1 MTMEICWIS
10 GSPYAWRTLLA
21 LEIKKA
27 PYVSRLLEFSKGQ
40 TQTSEFLALN
50 SRGKVPALKDGD
62 FVLAESMAI
71 LAYLDRKFPE
81 PPLFARTAEETGRI
95 WKSISECFS
104 YIEPAVQKMAA
115 PIFFGGA
122 AEKAGEVREAAKT
135 LHAEFQ
141 AVERALRATPWLA
154 GEAISAADIALYP
167 FVEVS
172 LRAAGKEAA
181 QPLDLGF
188 QPFAR
193 LYPAIAAWMERI
205 KSLTGY
211 DKTYPPHWREADAKS
226 TRAA

>member
-1 MTMEICWIS
+1 MEISWIS
-10 GSPYAWRTLLA
+10 GSPFAWRALLA

-50 SRGKVPALKDGD
+50 PRGKVPTLKDGD
-62 FVLAESMAI
+62 FVLAESLAI
-71 LAYLDRKFPE
+71 LAYLDRRFPE
-81 PPLFARTAEETGRI
+81 PPLFGRTAEETGRI

-104 YIEPAVQKMAA
+104 YIEPAVQKMVA

-122 AEKAGEVREAAKT
+122 AEKAGEIREAAKT

-141 AVERALRATPWLA
+141 AAERALRATPWLA

-167 FVEVS
+167 FVEVL

-188 QPFAR
+188 QSFAR
-193 LYPAIAAWMERI
+193 VYPAIAAWMARI

-211 DKTYPPHWREADAKS
+211 DKTYPLHWRAADAKS

>member
-1 MTMEICWIS
+1 MTMEIYWMS

-40 TQTSEFLALN
+40 TRTPEYLALN
-50 SRGKVPALKDGD
+50 PRGRVPTLKDGG

-81 PPLFARTAEETGRI
+81 PPLFGRTAEETGRI
-95 WKSISECFS
+95 WKSISECLS
-104 YIEPAVQKMAA
+104 YIQPNVSAMAA
-115 PIFFGGA
+115 AIFFDGA
-122 AEKAGEVREAAKT
+122 AEKANEIREAAKK
-135 LHAEFQ
+135 LHAELRS
-141 AVERALRATPWLA
+141 VERSLSAKPWLA

-167 FVEVS
+167 FVEIL

-181 QPLDLGF
+181 KPFDLGF
-188 QPFAR
+188 LPFAR
-193 LYPAIAAWMERI
+193 HYPATAAWMARI
-205 KSLTGY
+205 KALPGY
-211 DKTYPPHWREADAKS
+211 DKTYPPHWRAADAKS

>member
-1 MTMEICWIS
+1 MEISWIS
-10 GSPYAWRTLLA
+10 GSPFAWRTLLA

-40 TQTSEFLALN
+40 TQTSEFLAL
-50 SRGKVPALKDGD
+50 SPRGKVPALKDGD
-62 FVLAESMAI
+62 FALAESMAI
-71 LAYLDRKFPE
+71 LAYLDRRFPE
-81 PPLFARTAEETGRI
+81 PPLFGPTAEETGRI

-104 YIEPAVQKMAA
+104 YIEPAVQKMVA

-122 AEKAGEVREAAKT
+122 AEKAGEIRETAKT

-141 AVERALRATPWLA
+141 TVERTLRATPWLA

-167 FVEVS
+167 FVEVL

-193 LYPAIAAWMERI
+193 VYPAIATWMARI
-205 KSLTGY
+205 KALPGY
-211 DKTYPPHWREADAKS
+211 DKTYPPHWRAADAKS

>member
-1 MTMEICWIS
+1 MTMEIYWMS

-40 TQTSEFLALN
+40 TRTPEYLALN
-50 SRGKVPALKDGD
+50 PRGRVPTLKDGG

-81 PPLFARTAEETGRI
+81 PPLFGRTAEETGRI
-95 WKSISECFS
+95 WKSISECLS
-104 YIEPAVQKMAA
+104 YIQPNVSAMAA
-115 PIFFGGA
+115 AIFFGSA
-122 AEKAGEVREAAKT
+122 AEKASEVREAAGK

-141 AVERALRATPWLA
+141 TVDRTLRATPWLA
-154 GEAISAADIALYP
+154 GAAISAADIALYP
-167 FVEVS
+167 FVEVL

-193 LYPAIAAWMERI
+193 VYPAIAAWMERI
-205 KSLTGY
+205 KALPGY
-211 DKTYPPHWREADAKS
+211 DKTYPPHWRAADAKS